1 MSTVTRNTTQ
11 QRFAYLA
18 KLSEIVFHS
27 KDLANLWGIK
37 NKNTLHTTLKRY
49 AQQGLIYRIYRGFY
63 ALKPI
68 SELDPYLLG
77 VKALH
82 EYAYISTETV
92 LANVGII
99 NQVIDKI
106 TLISS
111 KSKKFK
117 IDNHNFYSRQLD
129 DKFLFQTIG
138 IEKINGVKIATPARA
153 MADLIYFNPRAHFD
167 NPKLIDWNKVKNIQK
182 IIGYPI
188 TRKTL

>member
-117 IDNHNFYSRQLD
+117 IGNHNFYSRQLD
-129 DKFLFQTIG
+129 DRFLYQTIG
-138 IEKINGVKIATPARA
+138 IENINGVKVATPARA
-153 MADLIYFNPRAHFD
+153 VADLIYFNPRAHFD
-167 NPKLIDWNKVKNIQK
+167 NPKLIDWKEVKNIQK